1 MTLFSSQSSLFE
13 KEKERICQ
21 KKWIFGMLWWL
32 LQNSESG
39 ILDGFE
45 VSEIQRIVVVWLG
58 GVGVW

>member
-1 MTLFSSQSSLFE
+1 
-13 KEKERICQ
+13 
-21 KKWIFGMLWWL
+21 MLWWL

>member
-1 MTLFSSQSSLFE
+1 
-13 KEKERICQ
+13 
-21 KKWIFGMLWWL
+21 MLWWL
-32 LQNSESG
+32 LQNCESG

>member
-1 MTLFSSQSSLFE
+1 MTLLSSQSSLFE